1 MAKLMCI
8 VPDNLEALRNKG
20 VDSHILQRDLGGYWD
35 KVYSIHP
42 FCKRGAVHWLSD
54 KHAVLEY
61 RAFSPRII
69 PSLIKLIKDEGITA
83 IKAHDPH
90 FTGPLAWFLSRKCK
104 IPYVVMI
111 CSSYDLMEKQYGRP
125 QLRLKLIDRL
135 VSRFVLSRAD
145 MVYGGAKNAM
155 EWAVKHGADGDR
167 ATVVRTG
174 GVDEWHFTE
183 PKERESPRD
192 KYGLNHRKVMLYV
205 GRLDD
210 IKFPQDAV
218 KCAGIVRKV
227 FKDAI
232 LVVVGNGPLK
242 AMLTAQSGNN
252 TLFLDFVRCQ
262 RRLADIMAAADVVL
276 APLSGSALVECALAA
291 RPIVAY
297 DVDWHGELIEDGK
310 LGALV
315 PFRDYEAMAQK
326 TIDILNDGKLARR
339 LGNNARKAALKQH
352 SLEVLYRQEAACF
365 DRVLGAYNG

>member
-1 MAKLMCI
+1 MCI
-8 VPDNLEALRNKG
+8 VPDSLDALRNKG
-20 VDSHILQRDLGGYWD
+20 VESHILQRDLGGYWD
-35 KVYSIHP
+35 KVYTIHP
-42 FCKRGAVHWLSD
+42 FCKRDEVFELSD
-54 KHAVLEY
+54 KHTVLEY
-61 RAFSPRII
+61 KAFSPHIL
-69 PSLIKLIKDEGITA
+69 PSLIRLIKTERITV

-90 FTGPLAWFLSRKCK
+90 FTGPLAWLLSRKCR

-125 QLRLKLIDRL
+125 QLRLKFIDKL
-135 VSRFVLSRAD
+135 VSKFVLSRAD
-145 MVYGGAKNAM
+145 MVYGGARNAM
-155 EWAVKHGADGDR
+155 DWAVRNGADPDR

-174 GVDEWHFTE
+174 GVDEWHFTD

-192 KYGLNHRKVMLYV
+192 KYGLNRRRVMLYV

-227 FKDAI
+227 FKDAM

-242 AMLTAQSGNN
+242 ATLTAQSGNN

-262 RRLADIMAAADVVL
+262 RRLADIMAMADVVL

-297 DVDWHGELIEDGK
+297 DVDWHGELIVDGET
-310 LGALV
+310 GILV

-339 LGNNARKAALKQH
+339 LGGNARKVALKQH
-352 SLEVLYRQEAACF
+352 SLESLYRQEAACF